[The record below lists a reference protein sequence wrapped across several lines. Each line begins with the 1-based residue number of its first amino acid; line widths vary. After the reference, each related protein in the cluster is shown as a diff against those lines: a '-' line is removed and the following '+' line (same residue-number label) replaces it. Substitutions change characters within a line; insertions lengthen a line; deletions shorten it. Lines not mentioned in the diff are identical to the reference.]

1 MELFKGTRQMLC
13 VLACVGGWVVVVVVV
28 VVVCVCCGGGGV
40 CVCAFVCERD
50 DVPVYTCTG
59 LHVGM
64 LV

>member
-1 MELFKGTRQMLC
+1 MLC
-13 VLACVGGWVVVVVVV
+13 MRTCVRGWVGGGGGGGGG
-28 VVVCVCCGGGGV
+28 VCVCVCVLWWWWCV